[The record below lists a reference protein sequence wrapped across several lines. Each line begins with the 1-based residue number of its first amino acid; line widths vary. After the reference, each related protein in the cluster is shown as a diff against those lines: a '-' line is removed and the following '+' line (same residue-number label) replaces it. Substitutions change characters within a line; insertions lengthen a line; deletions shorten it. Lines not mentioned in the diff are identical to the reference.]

1 MKKTVSV
8 YKTQL
13 WSNTTDTFTHKM
25 HWNVYGFVVHKGE
38 GFKAESGSGLRLVA
52 ATHNRRG
59 EPTAYQLYN
68 RIPTRFIKLDVTS
81 RQSSP
86 FSPLLFERME
96 ADWQRCKKHKGV
108 DYKTYKAWWDGAKH
122 KGKKCPRRCPILLRH
137 CKKNGRFPPEI
148 GYVCP
153 KSGVVLSDKVDA
165 RKQIYCPLYQEKV
178 LESEQGQQVLAKL
191 RALMQVFKDRGEA
204 LMIVVKDIDG
214 PRDDDGR
221 ESWCEYNAC
230 VHEQKLNDVSFS
242 FGHGY
247 CVLKA
252 LQQIGAEVFGSV

>member
-1 MKKTVSV
+1 MG
-8 YKTQL
+8 
-13 WSNTTDTFTHKM
+13 TTDTFTHKM

-96 ADWQRCKKHKGV
+96 ADWQ
-108 DYKTYKAWWDGAKH
+108 
-122 KGKKCPRRCPILLRH
+122 H

-153 KSGVVLSDKVDA
+153 KSGAVLSDKVD
-165 RKQIYCPLYQEKV
+165 
-178 LESEQGQQVLAKL
+178 LAN
-191 RALMQVFKDRGEA
+191 R
-204 LMIVVKDIDG
+204 
-214 PRDDDGR
+214 
-221 ESWCEYNAC
+221 S
-230 VHEQKLNDVSFS
+230 
-242 FGHGY
+242 
-247 CVLKA
+247 
-252 LQQIGAEVFGSV
+252 